1 MNTPQRQ
8 FRVTKHRFDELSAAT
23 CARIA
28 EEVTHFW
35 QKHQRFVIKTKATA
49 LVN

>member
-1 MNTPQRQ
+1 MNAPKRQ
-8 FRVTKHRFDELSAAT
+8 IQVTKHRFDELSVAT
-23 CARIA
+23 YVCIA
-28 EEVTHFW
+28 GDVTHFW